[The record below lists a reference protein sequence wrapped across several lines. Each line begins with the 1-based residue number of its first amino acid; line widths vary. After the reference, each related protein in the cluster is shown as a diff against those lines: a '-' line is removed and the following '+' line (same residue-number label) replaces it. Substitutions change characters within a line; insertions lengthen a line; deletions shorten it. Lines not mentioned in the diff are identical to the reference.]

1 MSNNVNAL
9 ALLKKDTVDVV
20 STKIRSL
27 IESNQLHLPPDYS
40 AENALKAAWLILQGV
55 TDKDKQPV
63 LQVCTRD
70 SIANSLLDMVILGLN
85 PAKKQGY
92 FIAYGKRL
100 AFQPSY
106 FGDMAIVKRVL
117 PKVEI
122 YYDVVY
128 EGDEFVYEIAQG
140 RKRITK
146 HVQEIKNVKP
156 DKIVA
161 AYCIIEPGDDRPAHT
176 EIMTW
181 QQIQQSWKKSPQYK
195 TDGSGTP
202 HHEFPDQMALRTV
215 IRRACKT
222 VINSSTDDYLLLHHM
237 NRSDDYVEDA
247 MDAEVAEH
255 ANAETIDI
263 EAEEV
268 TAEPETAQE
277 ATEEGAKEAA
287 GSENDTG
294 TQTELGPGF

>member
-40 AENALKAAWLILQGV
+40 AENALKAAWLDLQGV
-55 TDKDKQPV
+55 TDKGKQPV

-106 FGDMAIVKRVL
+106 FGDMAVVKRIL
-117 PKVEI
+117 PKAEI

-128 EGDEFVYEIAQG
+128 EGDEFVYEIVRG
-140 RKRITK
+140 RKQIIK
-146 HVQEIKNVKP
+146 HVQEIGNVKP

-161 AYCIIEPGDDRPAHT
+161 AYCIIEPGDDQPART

-181 QQIQQSWKKSPQYK
+181 QQIQQSWKHSQTYRPDGKS
-195 TDGSGTP
+195 GP
-202 HHEFPDQMALRTV
+202 HHEHPDQMALRTV
-215 IRRACKT
+215 IRRACKPI
-222 VINSSTDDYLLLHHM
+222 INSSSDDYLFLQSY
-237 NRSDDYVEDA
+237 NRADDYAEDD
-247 MDAEVAEH
+247 MDAEVADN
-255 ANAETIDI
+255 ANGEVIDVQAEVVPPEPAP
-263 EAEEV
+263 EASGDKPQ
-268 TAEPETAQE
+268 AP
-277 ATEEGAKEAA
+277 TEE
-287 GSENDTG
+287 
-294 TQTELGPGF
+294 QTSGQAELGPGF

>member
-1 MSNNVNAL
+1 MSNNL
-9 ALLKKDTVDVV
+9 AMLKRDTVDVV
-20 STKIRSL
+20 TSRIRSL
-27 IESNQLHLPPDYS
+27 IESRELQLPPDYS
-40 AENALKAAWLILQGV
+40 AENALKAAWLTLQSV
-55 TDKDKQPV
+55 TDKNRKPA
-63 LQVCTRD
+63 LTVCTKD
-70 SIANSLLDMVILGLN
+70 SIANSLLDMVVQALN
-85 PAKKQGY
+85 PVKKQCY
-92 FIAYGKRL
+92 FIVYGDKLNCQR
-100 AFQPSY
+100 SY
-106 FGDMAIVKRVL
+106 FGDMALTKRVL
-117 PKVEI
+117 PKSEI
-122 YYDVVY
+122 YYGVVY
-128 EGDEFVYEIAQG
+128 EGDEFEYQIDRG
-140 RKRITK
+140 KRRITK
-146 HVQEIKNVKP
+146 HNQKVENVKP

-161 AYCIIEPGDDRPAHT
+161 TYCIIEPGDDQPAHT

-181 QQIQQSWKKSPQYK
+181 AQIQQSWKKSPQYK

-277 ATEEGAKEAA
+277 ATEEGAEEAA